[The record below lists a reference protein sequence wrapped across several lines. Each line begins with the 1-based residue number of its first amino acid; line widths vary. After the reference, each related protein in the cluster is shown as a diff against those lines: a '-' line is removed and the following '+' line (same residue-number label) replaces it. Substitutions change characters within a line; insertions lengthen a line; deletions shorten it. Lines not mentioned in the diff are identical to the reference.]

1 LRNRALHDDPQKVKI
16 MSEKKSANFDSPN
29 VNKMQAVEID
39 HKTTIYIAIGADPV
53 EAKKRYLYRINPK
66 TITLS

>member
-1 LRNRALHDDPQKVKI
+1 
-16 MSEKKSANFDSPN
+16 MSEKKSSNFDSPN
-29 VNKMQAVEID
+29 VSKMQAVEID

-53 EAKKRYLYRINPK
+53 EARKRYLLRTNSK